1 MRRIKEEEKEEER
14 AEEKEHQEE
23 RKGENLK
30 VEFGGKESEIE
41 EN

>member
-30 VEFGGKESEIE
+30 VEFGGGKGEIE